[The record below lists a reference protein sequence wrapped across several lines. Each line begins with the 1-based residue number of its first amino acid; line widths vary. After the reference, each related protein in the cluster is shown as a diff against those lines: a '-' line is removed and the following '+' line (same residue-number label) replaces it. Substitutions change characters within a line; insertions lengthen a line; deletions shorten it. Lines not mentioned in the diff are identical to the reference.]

1 MVFNPRKLQAKA
13 KALFSL
19 SRFSSPVHPG
29 LINRGKPGRTGTNR
43 SGTVDNRGKPGRI
56 GVNRL
61 ALPVVLKCLIEPGRT
76 GTSAKNRD
84 KPGRHRGKPYLHR
97 GEPGRHRDKPDK
109 PGRLFYP
116 GSPRCW
122 AGIATVYA
130 GGATV

>member
-1 MVFNPRKLQAKA
+1 MA
-13 KALFSL
+13 
-19 SRFSSPVHPG
+19 
-29 LINRGKPGRTGTNR
+29 NRGRTVAHRGQPGQT
-43 SGTVDNRGKPGRI
+43 

-76 GTSAKNRD
+76 GTSVKNRGD
-84 KPGRHRGKPYLHR
+84 TGANRISTGANRGDTVINR
-97 GEPGRHRDKPDK
+97 AK

-116 GSPRCW
+116 GSTRCW